1 MHWKVESIV
10 IWLQTFVQVFCH
22 AAEKINYFNV
32 VIYLRSQGFFFLV
45 IEEDPDT
52 GLYFVGRGGLPNS
65 KGILECD
72 AAVMDGDTCRF
83 GAVAALQGY

>member
-1 MHWKVESIV
+1 M
-10 IWLQTFVQVFCH
+10 
-22 AAEKINYFNV
+22 
-32 VIYLRSQGFFFLV
+32 RSQGFFFLV

>member
-1 MHWKVESIV
+1 MMHWKVESIV
-10 IWLQTFVQVFCH
+10 IWLQTFLQVFCH
-22 AAEKINYFNV
+22 AAENTNYFN
-32 VIYLRSQGFFFLV
+32 GKEMFFFSV
-45 IEEDPDT
+45 IEDDPDT

-65 KGILECD
+65 RGILECD

>member
-1 MHWKVESIV
+1 MLQKISI
-10 IWLQTFVQVFCH
+10 ILTERKCVF
-22 AAEKINYFNV
+22 F
-32 VIYLRSQGFFFLV
+32 SV
-45 IEEDPDT
+45 IEDDPDT

>member
-1 MHWKVESIV
+1 M
-10 IWLQTFVQVFCH
+10 
-22 AAEKINYFNV
+22 
-32 VIYLRSQGFFFLV
+32 FFFSV
-45 IEEDPDT
+45 IEDDPDT